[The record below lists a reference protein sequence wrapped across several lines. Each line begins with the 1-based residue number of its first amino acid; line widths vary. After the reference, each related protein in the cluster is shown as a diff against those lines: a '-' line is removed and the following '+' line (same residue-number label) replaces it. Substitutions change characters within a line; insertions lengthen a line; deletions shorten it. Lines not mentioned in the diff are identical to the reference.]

1 MLKVWRD
8 NMDLQPVFNFYK
20 AVSYMSVYFLKLK
33 SETPQALLK
42 ACNEI
47 RLMSLN
53 AREAMRKL
61 SSSCSSSRCV
71 SPQGAVYYRL
81 LELWLR
87 KRFPK
92 TVFINTSIP
101 SECIRTCKSVEEIE
115 ELDPDS
121 TDNVKRNIVDRYT
134 DRPNSQYKNGMYGI
148 VYHICFAIFVANYY
162 LDYENKDEND
172 SPPDML
178 GEKTK
183 ETAQE

>member
-1 MLKVWRD
+1 M
-8 NMDLQPVFNFYK
+8 
-20 AVSYMSVYFLKLK
+20 
-33 SETPQALLK
+33 
-42 ACNEI
+42 
-47 RLMSLN
+47 
-53 AREAMRKL
+53 
-61 SSSCSSSRCV
+61 
-71 SPQGAVYYRL
+71 
-81 LELWLR
+81 
-87 KRFPK
+87 
-92 TVFINTSIP
+92 
-101 SECIRTCKSVEEIE
+101 EEIE